1 MKTNEEFI
9 YWFSAIW
16 VLSAIIQIIY
26 IVINSKIDERN
37 KILNNLYIKLYERIK
52 DEEIT
57 NGLCKEVDSIFNS
70 ENYIYK
76 DIFINHFLGQKPSF
90 FVNNSFYRHYSFSGR
105 AFWWNNN
112 FGQVS
117 TNQRKLFIKMLIKKT
132 SLNKTNLID
141 VV

>member
-1 MKTNEEFI
+1 MKTNDNFI
-9 YWFSAIW
+9 YYFIAIW
-16 VLSAIIQIIY
+16 IFSAIIQIIY

-37 KILNNLYIKLYERIK
+37 KILNKLYIKLYERIK
-52 DEEIT
+52 ENEIT
-57 NGLCKEVDSIFNS
+57 SGLCKEVDYILNS
-70 ENYIYK
+70 ENNIYK
-76 DIFINHFLGQKPSF
+76 DIFIKHFLKQKPSF

-112 FGQVS
+112 FGEVS

-141 VV
+141 VI

>member
-57 NGLCKEVDSIFNS
+57 KGLCLEVDSIFNS

-76 DIFINHFLGQKPSF
+76 DIFINHFLGQKPSLF
-90 FVNNSFYRHYSFSGR
+90 INKSFYRHYSFSGR
-105 AFWWNNN
+105 TFWWNNN
-112 FGQVS
+112 FGETS

-141 VV
+141 VI